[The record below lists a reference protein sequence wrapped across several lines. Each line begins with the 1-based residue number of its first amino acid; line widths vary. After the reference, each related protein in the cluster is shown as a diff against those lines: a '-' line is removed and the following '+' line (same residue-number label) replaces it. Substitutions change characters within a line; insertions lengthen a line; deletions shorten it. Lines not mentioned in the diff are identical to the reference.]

1 MDLRDFTRYADSM
14 KEVATEIHEFESDWL
29 DSMRMN
35 MDRLGSLQ
43 RVPSAIWRDSSP
55 MMQMMQAQ
63 QQVNM
68 QQHDALQREY
78 STGGLFSALGGLFR
92 GL

>member
-1 MDLRDFTRYADSM
+1 MKLKDFTRYADSM
-14 KEVATEIHEFESDWL
+14 KEVATEIAPLNIDL
-29 DSMRMN
+29 DEVRMRRAQQM
-35 MDRLGSLQ
+35 GG
-43 RVPSAIWRDSSP
+43 ISP

>member
-1 MDLRDFTRYADSM
+1 LKLKDFTRYADSM
-14 KEVATEIHEFESDWL
+14 KEVATEIAPLNIDL
-29 DSMRMN
+29 DEVRMRRAQQM
-35 MDRLGSLQ
+35 GG
-43 RVPSAIWRDSSP
+43 ISP